1 MRNVPLVLVLAL
13 TGCTSLYYEAME
25 KIGKEKRDILM
36 QRIVDSKKDQEAAAK
51 QFKTTL
57 EAFQD
62 VTGFEGGNLE
72 KTYKKLNGEFED
84 AESRAKQLSDRIKS
98 IDQVS
103 SDLFKEWATELG
115 KIQDATLRSRSQ
127 RLMRDTRLRNQQYL
141 ARMKQTERKMQPVL
155 QAFRDQVLFLKHN
168 LNASAIGSLKTT
180 ATKLDGDVSLLM
192 ADIQGSIKEADAFIQ
207 TLSTPQP

>member
-62 VTGFEGGNLE
+62 VTGFDGGNLE

-115 KIQDATLRSRSQ
+115 KIQDPTLRSRSQ